1 VDNEQLYTALRNAH
15 AAGDVEGARKLAAYI
30 QTQPTAQAVEKPKGG
45 DSESSGRNAA
55 IAGRAAWNGAAS
67 IADLAA
73 DPFGAVRRMF
83 TGEQSPLQQ
92 APDTLLKGVNA
103 VLGGGFNGETI
114 KPETSGEK
122 MLDATVSGA
131 TGALAGPGG
140 GLKSA
145 ATALMAGA
153 GAGAGGE
160 LAKEGGGGTLSQ
172 IFASLLGGL
181 APQGVAAGLGAV
193 ARGARNVV
201 EPMTAA
207 GAERSAGRLASEV
220 AGPNREAI
228 INELIKAQSGVPNL
242 RLNAGQAATP
252 VGSAEFSALQ
262 KTANDIKPTPAAALE
277 SSQEAARRSAIQS
290 IGQDKPALEAAI
302 AKRGADAKA
311 NYGAAYQA
319 QISADPELAQI
330 ASNPYYRDAVPEALK
345 MAKAKGLDPKTGL
358 TEYLQGVKLVLDD
371 KLRKAGEGAL
381 GDSQK
386 KLVSEVKGQLVD
398 WLGKKNQLYDKAR
411 TEFSAASKPINQM
424 QVGQYLEDKLVAP
437 LENADRAGSFA
448 TAMRDAPRT
457 IKNSTGQSMYD
468 DLGKVLTPQQEQVA
482 NAVLGNLKNEAV
494 FNDLA
499 SKGASATRKMVGDF
513 SQPVQGVGMVDR
525 VVTVANAILRRVEG
539 KGSKATMNS
548 LADLMQDPQKLAT
561 VMGKATPSERQTLVD
576 ALAKASA
583 GTVGAQ

>member
-1 VDNEQLYTALRNAH
+1 MNNEQLYTALRNAD

-30 QTQPTAQAVEKPKGG
+30 QSQPTEAPKPKGG

-67 IADLAA
+67 IADVAA
-73 DPFGAVRRMF
+73 DPMGAVRRMF

-92 APDTLLKGVNA
+92 APDALLKGVNA

-131 TGALAGPGG
+131 TGALAGPGSG
-140 GLKSA
+140 VKSA

-160 LAKEGGGGTLSQ
+160 LAKESGGGTLAQ
-172 IFASLLGGL
+172 IFSSLLGGL

-193 ARGARNVV
+193 GRGARNIV

-207 GAERSAGRLASEV
+207 GAERSAARLASEV

-242 RLNAGQAATP
+242 RLNAGQAAAP

-262 KTANDIKPTPAAALE
+262 KAANDIKPTPAAALE

-319 QISADPELAQI
+319 RINADPELAQI
-330 ASNPYYRDAVPEALK
+330 ASNPYFKDALPEAFK
-345 MAKAKGLDPKTGL
+345 MAKAKGIDPKGDM
-358 TEYLQGVKLVLDD
+358 TEFLQGVKLVLDD

-386 KLVSEVKGQLVD
+386 KLVTEVKTELVD
-398 WLGKKNQLYDKAR
+398 WLGKKNPLYDTAR
-411 TEFSAASKPINQM
+411 QEFSKASKPINQM

-468 DLGKVLTPQQEQVA
+468 ELGKVLTPQQEQVA

-513 SQPVQGVGMVDR
+513 SQPIQGVGMVDR

-548 LADLMQDPQKLAT
+548 LADLMQDPQKLAA
-561 VMGKATPSERQTLVD
+561 VMSKATPAEKQTLAD
-576 ALAKASA
+576 AIAKASA